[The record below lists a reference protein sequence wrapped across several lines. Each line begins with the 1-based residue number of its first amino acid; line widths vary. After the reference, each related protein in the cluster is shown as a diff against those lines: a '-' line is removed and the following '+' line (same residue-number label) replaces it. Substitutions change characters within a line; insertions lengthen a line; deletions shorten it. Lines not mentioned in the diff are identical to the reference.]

1 MLAKNPE
8 YILHQVTKGWS
19 IEVTPNAAKKIDN
32 FAELLQKNTTVN
44 VTFLPNSNP
53 LDTIEVCKRLFKDGM
68 NPVPH
73 ISARSIKNFDE
84 LDSFVK
90 QLSQTSNVSEVL
102 VISGSLDSPI
112 GEFHET
118 MQILNSGILQKYNI
132 EKVGVA
138 GHPEGSPDISDA
150 LIGDS
155 LKRKFEWSLKEDISL
170 YLETQ
175 FSFDATPGL
184 LWEKSIRNE
193 GIKLPIRIG
202 VPGPANI
209 KTLFQ
214 FARSSGVGAS
224 IKMIAKQSRNISKLL
239 MVQAPDKYIFDLA
252 NGINMDKE
260 CMIENLHFYPF
271 GGFKRTVEWISGLEN
286 GNFIFD
292 GIGGFKIRGF

>member
-8 YILHQVTKGWS
+8 YILHPVIKGWS
-19 IEVTPNAAKKIDN
+19 IEVTPSSAKNIDS

-44 VTFLPNSNP
+44 VTFLPNTNP
-53 LDTIEVCKRLFKDGM
+53 LDTIEVCKRLFNDGM

-73 ISARSIKNFDE
+73 ISARSIKNSDE

-102 VISGSLDSPI
+102 VIAGSLDTPI
-112 GEFHET
+112 GEFNET

-132 EKVGVA
+132 SKVGVA
-138 GHPEGSPDISDA
+138 GHPEGSPDIPDTLIKDA
-150 LIGDS
+150 
-155 LKRKFEWSLKEDISL
+155 LKRKFEWSLKEDIPL
-170 YLETQ
+170 YIETQ
-175 FSFDATPGL
+175 FSFDAKPVL

-202 VPGPANI
+202 IPGPANI

-214 FARSSGVGAS
+214 FAKSSGVGAS
-224 IKMIAKQSRNISKLL
+224 IKMIAKQSRNLAKLL
-239 MVQAPDKYIFDLA
+239 MVQVPDKYIFDLA
-252 NGINMDKE
+252 NGINIDKE

-271 GGFKRTVEWISGLEN
+271 GGFKRTVEWASGLEN
-286 GNFIFD
+286 GDLTFD
-292 GIGGFKIRGF
+292 ENGGFKINGF